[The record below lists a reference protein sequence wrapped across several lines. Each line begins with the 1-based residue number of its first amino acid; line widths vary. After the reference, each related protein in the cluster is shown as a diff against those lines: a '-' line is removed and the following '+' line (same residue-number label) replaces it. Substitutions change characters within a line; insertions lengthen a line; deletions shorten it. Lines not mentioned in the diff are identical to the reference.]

1 MSFWARVFSAEVA
14 RFWACESMTWD
25 GAFWLVMVVLI
36 TMNLGLKWWTR
47 RRDAQDEADRRFY
60 RCRRRTFLRAREER
74 YEELLR
80 PFSAMLE
87 WQLVYDPPHGDD

>member
-1 MSFWARVFSAEVA
+1 
-14 RFWACESMTWD
+14 MTWD

-80 PFSAMLE
+80 RGKLLTAIGFQGTGTRSAMIL
-87 WQLVYDPPHGDD
+87 WTVSASNAAV